1 VLISN
6 LKDKAKGQVEIII
19 KEGKKINCLHF
30 AFPIREGTGKNTH
43 FILGSS
49 SNSTSPAQSKV
60 AAPSIPKPPQP
71 ALLEVQNTQQQIVKM
86 SAIKPSSGN

>member
-30 AFPIREGTGKNTH
+30 AFPTREGTGKNTH
-43 FILGSS
+43 LILG
-49 SNSTSPAQSKV
+49 
-60 AAPSIPKPPQP
+60 
-71 ALLEVQNTQQQIVKM
+71 
-86 SAIKPSSGN
+86 